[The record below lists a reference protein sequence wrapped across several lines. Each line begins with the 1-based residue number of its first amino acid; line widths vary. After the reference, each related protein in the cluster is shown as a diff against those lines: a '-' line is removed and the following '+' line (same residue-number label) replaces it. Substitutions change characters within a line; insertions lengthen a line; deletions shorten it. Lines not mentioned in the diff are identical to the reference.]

1 MSKIRIEAAE
11 IVLYKN
17 NNTSR
22 PKFVPNKK

>member
-1 MSKIRIEAAE
+1 MSKLRIEAAE